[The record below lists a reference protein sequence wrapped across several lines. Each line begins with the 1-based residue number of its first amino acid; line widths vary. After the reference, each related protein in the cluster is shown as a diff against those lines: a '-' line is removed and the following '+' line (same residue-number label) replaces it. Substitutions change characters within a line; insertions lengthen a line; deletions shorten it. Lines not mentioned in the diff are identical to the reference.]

1 MTKELSY
8 DENIRKFPRNFFVV
22 VVVLAFT
29 LVCTCCL
36 WTVIAGM
43 ERFAFKGVAS
53 NLVTYLTD
61 VMKMSNSAAAK
72 TVNSWCGFTSM
83 LPLLVAPL
91 ADSYWGQYS
100 TILVSS
106 SLYILVIYSCS
117 HNLLLNDMQK
127 ENLYQKFSYRL
138 I

>member
-1 MTKELSY
+1 
-8 DENIRKFPRNFFVV
+8 
-22 VVVLAFT
+22 
-29 LVCTCCL
+29 
-36 WTVIAGM
+36 M

-61 VMKMSNSAAAK
+61 VLKMRNSTAAK

-91 ADSYWGQYS
+91 ADSYWNQYS

-106 SLYILVIYSCS
+106 SLYVLVIYSCS
-117 HNLLLNDMQK
+117 HNFLVNNIQK
-127 ENLYQKFSYRL
+127 ENLYRNFHVD
-138 I
+138 